1 MDLPRSDLLHL
12 SLVSGAVPELAWLLG
27 VAGGVYLLARWGRR
41 WLLTVLLA
49 AVGAVALAA
58 LIHWLLIDVLSVFP
72 EDLPAEVV
80 FWWSVVLAGVGLAV
94 ACYLRFA
101 AARPSGRRRRILAP
115 LAALGVVLLA
125 SVQINLYFGLNPTL
139 GDLLGTSVVGI
150 PQLGA
155 QYKRPAAPMAV
166 LPLTSSPGPAAA
178 AASSAAA
185 SSTTPP
191 STAQWQRPADLPAN
205 GVLRHAAISGTVS
218 GFSSRNAYIYLPPAY
233 LVRNRP
239 QLPVLVLFSGQPGAP
254 GDWLTGGQLAPT
266 MDRYAAAHNGLA
278 PVVVVVDPNGTQ
290 SANTLCMD
298 SNIAR
303 ADTYLSVDV
312 PRWIVATLDVEASTQ
327 RWAAGGFS
335 FGATCALE
343 LGARHPDIFPNV
355 IAFSAEREP
364 ALAKDRSRTIQA
376 AFGGDVAWF
385 DSRTPLD
392 ILAREGF
399 SHSSVYFSAGADDP
413 DFVGDMAQLSTA
425 ARGAGFR
432 VRTAAVP
439 DVGHSW
445 AVPVHTMGDA
455 LDFLGPQL
463 GLVQ

>member
-1 MDLPRSDLLHL
+1 MDLLRSDLVHI
-12 SLVSGAVPELAWLLG
+12 SLVSGPVPVLAWLLG
-27 VAGGVYLLARWGRR
+27 VAGAVYLPARWGRR
-41 WLLTVLLA
+41 WVLTVLLA

-94 ACYLRFA
+94 ACYIRFA
-101 AARPSGRRRRILAP
+101 AARPSSRRRRILAP

-125 SVQINLYFGLNPTL
+125 SVQINLYFGLNPTV
-139 GDLLGTSVVGI
+139 GDFLGTSVAGI
-150 PQLGA
+150 PQLEA
-155 QYKRPAAPMAV
+155 QYKRPAAPTAV
-166 LPLTSSPGPAAA
+166 VPLTSAPGPAAA
-178 AASSAAA
+178 APASA
-185 SSTTPP
+185 TPP
-191 STAQWQRPADLPAN
+191 SATQWQRPADLPAN
-205 GVLRHAAISGTVS
+205 GVIRQAAIPGAVS
-218 GFSSRNAYIYLPPAY
+218 AFTSRNAYIYLPPAY
-233 LVRNRP
+233 LARNRP

-254 GDWLTGGQLAPT
+254 SDWLTGGQLAPT

-290 SANTLCMD
+290 TANTLCMD

-312 PRWIVATLDVEASTQ
+312 PRWIAATLDVEASTQ
-327 RWAAGGFS
+327 RWAVGGFS

-343 LGARHPDIFPNV
+343 LGARHPDVFPNV

-376 AFGGDVAWF
+376 AFGGDVARF

-399 SHSSVYFSAGADDP
+399 PHSSVYCSAGADDP
-413 DFVGDMAQLSTA
+413 DFVGDMAELSTA

-432 VRTAAVP
+432 VRTVAVP

-445 AVPVHTMGDA
+445 AVPVQTMGDA
-455 LDFLGPQL
+455 LDFLGRQL